1 MNKKIL
7 NFFLCGAMFVASA
20 GMFVSC
26 SDYDDDIKDLNQKI
40 ENLDK
45 TLSGQIET
53 KIQTV
58 NTTIDGLKAQLSDLD
73 EAYKAA
79 DAQLSEA
86 LKAADAA
93 AQTGI
98 AEAKAAAKEAMD
110 QAEANKANIAAL
122 KKQVEDG
129 IADLEATLAKLEE
142 KHDQDV
148 KTLMAKDEELNA
160 AIIKAQN
167 RADEAYKLGE
177 DVKAMAEQ
185 NAKDIKAN
193 ADAIK
198 ANKENIEANK
208 KAIEVN
214 AENIQK
220 NADAIAKHVEAVNKE
235 IKRIDETLVS
245 LQNQINTLNDDLK
258 AALVRIAANETAIS
272 TLKGRCDALEDR
284 ATEVEKRCDALEA
297 KDVEHSA
304 AIAKLQEDLGDLAED
319 LAQAK
324 IDLKAYTDAQ
334 VAAATEVLNAKID
347 SLDESL
353 NVRVDEVEEAYKAAD
368 VQLNARIDSLNN
380 ALSIK
385 FGEIESAITKLNEDL
400 TKYINAQIK
409 DTNDAIKR
417 LITGVI
423 YQGKKGLIF
432 YGKVKSDVKFPND
445 SINALEIK
453 SGKYLIGNTSLTLFA
468 TVNPSNVDFTKT
480 TLELIDSRNQA
491 NPVFELTPLV
501 KSNELLKSTRAEQA
515 PLENNG
521 NGFYEMIV
529 NPITSETATAP
540 FNVNENA
547 LYALAADYKDVN
559 GADARVTSKYAINL
573 YADEAEPYTEF
584 DWAGFKD
591 AACKTKAG
599 AHAGLSDFEF
609 SYNVGETDYSSWLK
623 ITDVDSA
630 TVYKFYVDY
639 DSAFFASAPE
649 KKVYDGTVVEQP
661 LKFVCKKDNLDKATT
676 VTFYILNYDGTIVSK
691 SYKLSYTQQLIA
703 NINIEKTVVP
713 GARENS
719 WNNDG
724 VKYATVNFKSELL
737 AVLDTIAEGKKFVEF
752 FNKYTPTL
760 NNTVF
765 LSNTLTVAGDSVSE
779 FTLVYDPL
787 TCAVPSGDKNIAK
800 FAVYD
805 AHDHLITNI
814 TATMKV
820 DTPTHLDSY
829 LTAAMQNRIP
839 AAFEFPFSNVTEL
852 VPGEDEI
859 IAWAQY
865 YEDGDDLVGGLWY
878 NLDGAFNRLTGNG
891 IVPDA
896 EKAGKGGWTKSNM
909 SKFQFTCG
917 NSAKFDEGVTV
928 YQTNG
933 LEGDARCPYVVL
945 TSNNNIRTV
954 GEVVALDKKDADYN
968 PYKGND
974 NKIELAEVIN
984 YYLSAEE
991 GHNFFRTYRTDGKYF
1006 STDKDAF
1013 AMQFVSPINF
1023 GLAAAHN
1030 TVAPV
1035 DVYITTVPRKDI
1047 EADVVF
1053 EDEFIDYSISST
1065 TKFDLN
1071 DPRIK
1076 NITMELDK
1084 SNGNYGLMQN
1094 FKYTYT
1100 KTEPQRVPTGTRSY
1114 NPRTG
1119 QWEPDYRIVPVSQK
1133 VGKITFD
1140 YNSTSVNKEA
1150 IVAAKMYITDIW
1162 NVTSVLN
1169 VQFRLQ
1175 GFAAGKKM
1183 K

>member
-53 KIQTV
+53 KIQAV
-58 NTTIDGLKAQLSDLD
+58 NVTIEGLQKQLDDINVAYKEADAKLD
-73 EAYKAA
+73 EAIKAN
-79 DAQLSEA
+79 DEA
-86 LKAADAA
+86 AKKGIQEAKDAA
-93 AQTGI
+93 
-98 AEAKAAAKEAMD
+98 KAAMD
-110 QAEANKANIAAL
+110 QAEANKADIAAL
-122 KKQVEDG
+122 KLQVETS
-129 IADLEATLAKLEE
+129 INELKNTLAELEKKHDKDVQTLMEKDKALDQAINTAQKRADDAYALAEANKDKLEE
-142 KHDQDV
+142 V
-148 KTLMAKDEELNA
+148 
-160 AIIKAQN
+160 
-167 RADEAYKLGE
+167 ADEIATIKDTLKSLQEQITANKGRIDDAFDKISGLRTDLTTLEGRVGELEDLHAQDTKKLNTRIDSLNG
-177 DVKAMAEQ
+177 AL
-185 NAKDIKAN
+185 
-193 ADAIK
+193 ADAI
-198 ANKENIEANK
+198 
-208 KAIEVN
+208 VLC
-214 AENIQK
+214 K
-220 NADAIAKHVEAVNKE
+220 N
-235 IKRIDETLVS
+235 
-245 LQNQINTLNDDLK
+245 
-258 AALVRIAANETAIS
+258 
-272 TLKGRCDALEDR
+272 
-284 ATEVEKRCDALEA
+284 
-297 KDVEHSA
+297 
-304 AIAKLQEDLGDLAED
+304 
-319 LAQAK
+319 
-324 IDLKAYTDAQ
+324 YTDAQ
-334 VAAATEVLNAKID
+334 VKEAAKILNAKID
-347 SLDESL
+347 SLD
-353 NVRVDEVEEAYKAAD
+353 NAQDIRIDQVEDAYKAAD
-368 VQLNARIDSLNN
+368 IELNARIDSLNN

-385 FGEIESAITKLNEDL
+385 FGEIDGALEQINNVDLPAINNRLTNLEESM
-400 TKYINAQIK
+400 
-409 DTNDAIKR
+409 KR

-423 YQGKKGLIF
+423 YQGKKGQIF

-453 SGKYLIGNTSLTLFA
+453 AGKYLIGNTSLTLFA

-573 YADEAEPYTEF
+573 YADEAEPYAAF

-591 AACKTKAG
+591 AACKTQAG

-609 SYNVGETDYSSWLK
+609 SYEVGETDYSSWLK

-661 LKFVCKKDNLDKATT
+661 FKFVCKKDNLDKATK

-703 NINIEKTVVP
+703 DINIEKTVVP

-719 WNNDG
+719 WNSDG

-1053 EDEFIDYSISST
+1053 EDEFIDYSVSST

-1071 DPRIK
+1071 DSRIK

-1100 KTEPQRVPTGTRSY
+1100 KTEPQRVPTGTNIY
-1114 NPRTG
+1114 NPYTR
-1119 QWEPDYRIVPVSQK
+1119 QWEPDYRIVPVSKK